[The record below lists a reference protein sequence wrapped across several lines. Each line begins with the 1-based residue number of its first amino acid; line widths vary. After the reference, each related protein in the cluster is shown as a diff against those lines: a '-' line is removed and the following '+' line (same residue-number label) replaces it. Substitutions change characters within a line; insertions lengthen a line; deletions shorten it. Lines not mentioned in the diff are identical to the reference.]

1 MRKLLSFLVIVF
13 CIMIVSCKSTEYI
26 EVPIETIKTEYRNQ
40 LRIDTVV
47 ARDSVVIREKGDTVI
62 FEKYKYV
69 YRVKEIKDTINIT
82 DTIPAITTVE
92 VTKEVNKLHTWQI
105 VLMCLGGGMIVL
117 FAYNVGKNVKIG

>member
-82 DTIPAITTVE
+82 DTIPVITTVE